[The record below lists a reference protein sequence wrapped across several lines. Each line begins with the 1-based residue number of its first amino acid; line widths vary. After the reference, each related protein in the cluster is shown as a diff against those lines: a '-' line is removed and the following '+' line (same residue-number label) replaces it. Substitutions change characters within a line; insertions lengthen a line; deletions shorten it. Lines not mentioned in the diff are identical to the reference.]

1 MVPPFLLICNQ
12 IFTIMHTFKCS
23 NFQMNLCTSTVR
35 HINQIS
41 QTYQIPILLLWSY
54 YQLYQYGG
62 WRIDQAMPGCTI
74 KPKSALMYQSIPYS
88 YILEPLHLCISE
100 SSASKIKTYSVNFAF
115 FPLCQTIWIKFTFDP
130 SQMVTSHVICLF
142 CISITFFS
150 SFVWFCR
157 WTRFQYLYQI

>member
-1 MVPPFLLICNQ
+1 MIPPFLLICNQ

-41 QTYQIPILLLWSY
+41 QTYQNSHSITLILLSAVSIW
-54 YQLYQYGG
+54 G
-62 WRIDQAMPGCTI
+62 WQIDQAMPGCTI

-100 SSASKIKTYSVNFAF
+100 SSASKIKTYSVNFDF
-115 FPLCQTIWIKFTFDP
+115 FSLCQTIWIKFTFDP

>member
-23 NFQMNLCTSTVR
+23 NFQMNLCTSTTKTYKS
-35 HINQIS
+35 NQSNLSNSHSI
-41 QTYQIPILLLWSY
+41 TLILLSAVSIW
-54 YQLYQYGG
+54 G

-100 SSASKIKTYSVNFAF
+100 SSASKTKTYSANFAF
-115 FPLCQTIWIKFTFDP
+115 FSLCQTIWIKFTFYP
-130 SQMVTSHVICLF
+130 SQMVTSHVIRLF